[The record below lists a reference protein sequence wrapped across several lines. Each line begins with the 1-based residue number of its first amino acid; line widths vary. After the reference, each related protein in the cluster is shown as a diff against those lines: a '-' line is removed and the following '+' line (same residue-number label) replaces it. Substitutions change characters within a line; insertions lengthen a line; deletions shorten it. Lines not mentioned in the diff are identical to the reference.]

1 MLTRELLLDYGR
13 KVKNHYDLARAR
25 VSVLGLEPAQTP
37 ACVILGSVPVQTGSP
52 LHCHTAGTHAFSFLP
67 PSEHRDGTEAV
78 ATKAARG
85 CQNRAEQRPE
95 ALREISSTQLR
106 AHVLATRLRSIS
118 VCEAL

>member
-1 MLTRELLLDYGR
+1 MDSRPLR
-13 KVKNHYDLARAR
+13 KVKNHYDLAGSR
-25 VSVLGLEPAQTP
+25 VSVLGLEPVQTP

-52 LHCHTAGTHAFSFLP
+52 LHSHTAWTHAFPFLL
-67 PSEHRDGTEAV
+67 PSELRDGAEAV

-85 CQNRAEQRPE
+85 CQNRAAQRPE

-106 AHVLATRLRSIS
+106 AHALATRLRSIS